1 MRGLVSVIAGLA
13 CCGLALAQDYPAKPV
28 RILISHSAGSSPDLV
43 MRVVADRLSRSLGQ
57 QFFIENKPGAESV
70 IGAEAAAHS
79 APDGYTL
86 YAGSGDA
93 MVVNRFRFK
102 SLSYDADKEFT
113 PIANVIDSAPFV
125 VALHPDVPAKTFQ
138 ELISVAKSRPGQLS
152 YGFTIGVSDILG
164 RWINKTAGV
173 EFARVPYRQNPQAVQ
188 DALTGQIQVLLIS
201 WPSVEQFVKA
211 GKLRVIAVSSD
222 KRFPTLPETPT
233 IAETYPGLV
242 VEGWFALY
250 GPVGVPLAVIQRL
263 QPELDRILRDPE
275 VLQRVQSY
283 GFTTSGAQTPAWVLA
298 HMQEDVA
305 RWRKIAQDVD
315 LQPQ

>member
-43 MRVVADRLSRSLGQ
+43 MRVVADRL
-57 QFFIENKPGAESV
+57 
-70 IGAEAAAHS
+70 
-79 APDGYTL
+79 
-86 YAGSGDA
+86 
-93 MVVNRFRFK
+93 
-102 SLSYDADKEFT
+102 
-113 PIANVIDSAPFV
+113 
-125 VALHPDVPAKTFQ
+125 
-138 ELISVAKSRPGQLS
+138 
-152 YGFTIGVSDILG
+152 
-164 RWINKTAGV
+164 
-173 EFARVPYRQNPQAVQ
+173 
-188 DALTGQIQVLLIS
+188 
-201 WPSVEQFVKA
+201 
-211 GKLRVIAVSSD
+211 KLRVIAVSSD